1 MRSNRALIAGA
12 IAALPL
18 ALAASPAHADDSVDV
33 MLDELN
39 NSGASGTGTLTVTDN
54 GDLRVY
60 LETNGMTPEMPH
72 AQHIHGAVN
81 GHDFFCPTMA
91 ADANG
96 DGQVATEEG
105 LPQYGD
111 VFISLT
117 TEGDTSKA
125 SGLALDRFPIA
136 DANGTVV
143 YDRTIPASALPAG
156 TIENLTNLH
165 IVQHG
170 LDVNGNDKYD
180 LQALGE
186 SVFAASLGVEGVPE
200 EGTNPATCG
209 MVMPAGGVQT
219 GAGSTAGVE
228 SLPLIAL
235 GGVTLLGAGGA
246 LVARRRLVRA
256 S

>member
-1 MRSNRALIAGA
+1 MGLNRAMIAGA

-18 ALAASPAHADDSVDV
+18 AFAASPAQADDSMNV

-39 NSGASGTGTLTVTDN
+39 GSGASGTGTLTVTDG
-54 GDLRVY
+54 GDLQIH
-60 LETNGMTPEMPH
+60 LETTGMTPGMPH

-81 GHDFFCPTMA
+81 GQHFFCPPMS

-105 LPQYGD
+105 LPQYGN

-117 TEGDTSKA
+117 TKGDTSA
-125 SGLALDRFPIA
+125 DSGLALDRFPIA

-143 YDRTIPASALPAG
+143 YDRTIPASALPEG
-156 TIENLTNLH
+156 TIENLSDLH

-180 LQALGE
+180 LKALGE
-186 SVFAASLGVEGVPE
+186 SVFAASLGVQGVPE

-209 MVMPAGGVQT
+209 MVIPTGGVQT
-219 GAGSTAGVE
+219 GHGSTDGPEA
-228 SLPLIAL
+228 LPLIAL
-235 GGVTLLGAGGA
+235 GGVSLLGAAGV
-246 LVARRRLVRA
+246 LVARRRLGQA
-256 S
+256 A